1 MKIISL
7 IDIHDKKV
15 IVFINQITYLYQVD
29 ENITTIFFN
38 DNNYIDI
45 KRNINDLLMSIYC
58 ILD

>member
-1 MKIISL
+1 MKTISL